1 MKRTLWA
8 LVAILLMA
16 GLSRAEYVVIIA
28 NLGAGG
34 AADPMGM
41 GMMGG
46 TPGDP
51 MGIPPMGPMG
61 PGGGFRGSGAGGP
74 MGPGGPMG
82 GGFRGGMPGPGMPG
96 TGMPGMPG
104 FGFGSTPDSEAA
116 DELATLVIVVLE
128 VRCNTIGYVKG
139 FEAGEPYY
147 FHHKWDGGRAALKK
161 KFGIYEVSLVP
172 GSDGK
177 PMPTVAQRF
186 YQREK
191 EVFASMIEKPSTER
205 VLGLARTALDY
216 GLLDKFV
223 ETMDKLAEIDK
234 DGPQVK
240 RYKALKAALEKP
252 MPDSAEAS
260 MWRGKVLSGYRV
272 AQKPD
277 NHFALIHGYPSDDSQ
292 EVKAHLAR
300 LERTFRGI
308 YYWWAM
314 QNDGGALPMPKQRL
328 VSVLVPADSG
338 DDFNKLK
345 RALSANSIVADS
357 FLARREGVAVYSS
370 RRGDEHYEAMEG
382 ATKGYWQDGYDRIK
396 LLKGQPR
403 WGIPRSKWG
412 ASNDDETHLPRAGAL
427 VLKALESEWEMN
439 AATHEVARQLPFATG
454 MLAPKV
460 HAPEW
465 IQFGMGSLFEAPLQ
479 SPWHGIGIANSY
491 YLPRFKESHKAG
503 KYGDPKSDAGKL
515 AALTGVVTDGFF
527 RAKPG
532 KGADGKDESAEAVK
546 RRARAAAWSLTW
558 FLAKNDLPG
567 LQAYFKELSKLP
579 RDVELD
585 HGVLL
590 KAFATA
596 FRCTQDG
603 KISDARL
610 TELANRWLTNV
621 NRHTMEGDKIHE
633 QIRKAYATIKKN
645 PLGSPAGGP
654 MGGMGPMGP
663 MGPGGLRN

>member
-1 MKRTLWA
+1 
-8 LVAILLMA
+8 
-16 GLSRAEYVVIIA
+16 
-28 NLGAGG
+28 
-34 AADPMGM
+34 
-41 GMMGG
+41 
-46 TPGDP
+46 
-51 MGIPPMGPMG
+51 MG
-61 PGGGFRGSGAGGP
+61 PGPMRGS
-74 MGPGGPMG
+74 

-96 TGMPGMPG
+96 PGMPG
-104 FGFGSTPDSEAA
+104 PGMPGPGMPGPGMPGPGMTPDSEAA
-116 DELATLVIVVLE
+116 DELATLVVAVLE
-128 VRCNTIGYVKG
+128 VRCNTPGYAKG
-139 FEAGEPYY
+139 FEKGEPYY
-147 FHHKWDGGRAALKK
+147 FHHKWDGRAALKK
-161 KFGIYEVSLVP
+161 KFGMYEVNLVP
-172 GSDGK
+172 GSDGR

-186 YQREK
+186 YLREK
-191 EVFASMIEKPSTER
+191 DVFASQIEKPSPDR

-216 GLLDKFV
+216 GLVDKFV
-223 ETMDKLAEIDK
+223 ETMNKLAEIDK

-240 RYKALKAALEKP
+240 RYKAVKAALEKP
-252 MPDSAEAS
+252 MPESADAAS
-260 MWRGKVLSGYRV
+260 WRGKVLSGYRV

-277 NHFALIHGYPSDDSQ
+277 NHFALIHGYASDDSP
-292 EVKAHLAR
+292 EVKAHLDR

-308 YYWWAM
+308 YYWWAL
-314 QNDGGALPMPKQRL
+314 QNDGGVLPMPRQRL
-328 VSVLVPADSG
+328 VSVLVPADAG

-345 RALSANSIVADS
+345 RALSADSVVSDS
-357 FLARREGVAVYSS
+357 FLARREGLTVYSS
-370 RRGDEHYEAMEG
+370 RRGDEHYEKMEG
-382 ATKGYWQDGYDRIK
+382 ATKGYWQDGYHRTLILSGK
-396 LLKGQPR
+396 PR
-403 WGIPRSKWG
+403 TGIPRSKWT
-412 ASNDDETHLPRAGAL
+412 ADDETHLPRTGAL
-427 VLKALESEWEMN
+427 MLKALEYEWEMN

-454 MLAPKV
+454 LLAPKV

-503 KYGDPKSDAGKL
+503 KYGDPKTDAGKL
-515 AALTGVVTDGFF
+515 AALTGVITDEFF

-532 KGADGKDESAEAVK
+532 KGADGKDDSVDAVK

-585 HGVLL
+585 RGVLI
-590 KAFATA
+590 KAFAQA

-603 KISDARL
+603 KVNNDRL

-645 PLGSPAGGP
+645 PLGAGTGP
-654 MGGMGPMGP
+654 MGMGGMGPGGMP
-663 MGPGGLRN
+663 PGGRSRD